1 MRQFWNAQHFHEN
14 LRKCTLLL
22 NLIICF
28 SPVLHP
34 ITFYLAQEESPITN
48 GRTDY
53 AVILYTAQILHH
65 ISLLFL
71 HTKFFI
77 LVVERALAYR
87 QRKVYE
93 NARNSYVLQMMVVT
107 LLLCLLEISSKLLA
121 YAIISSEDNVDVW
134 LSKAFTVEKSPSY
147 FLFTYSLSA
156 CSGLVGYVSFQSL
169 LRRAKVQRHKSQTLS
184 ERFELRQT
192 EIITNIML
200 PLCSGYC
207 LCVASCF
214 AIPIAAIRLIVFGGG
229 WEWQKFY
236 QIIVLYSNWM
246 IGVYNL
252 GATVYTMRKIK
263 AMSAKNSRRTGAC
276 SPNNETERYFK
287 QLAEQWAATQS
298 RK

>member
-1 MRQFWNAQHFHEN
+1 
-14 LRKCTLLL
+14 LLL

-156 CSGLVGYVSFQSL
+156 CSGLVGYVCD
-169 LRRAKVQRHKSQTLS
+169 
-184 ERFELRQT
+184 
-192 EIITNIML
+192 TN
-200 PLCSGYC
+200 
-207 LCVASCF
+207 
-214 AIPIAAIRLIVFGGG
+214 
-229 WEWQKFY
+229 
-236 QIIVLYSNWM
+236 
-246 IGVYNL
+246 
-252 GATVYTMRKIK
+252 
-263 AMSAKNSRRTGAC
+263 
-276 SPNNETERYFK
+276 
-287 QLAEQWAATQS
+287 
-298 RK
+298 